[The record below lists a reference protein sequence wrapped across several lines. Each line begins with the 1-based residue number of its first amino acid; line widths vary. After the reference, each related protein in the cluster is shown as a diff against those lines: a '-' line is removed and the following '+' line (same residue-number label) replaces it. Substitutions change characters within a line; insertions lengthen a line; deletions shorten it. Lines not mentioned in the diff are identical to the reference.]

1 MCLIEAPCGVLP
13 QRRGA
18 GRLALEVSAGLWVG
32 FLTRCLPVGVLDCGV
47 ARKRREHIDPNQAF
61 PLRSPVAER
70 RDRVIDVMIG
80 IDPHK
85 GSIEQW

>member
-1 MCLIEAPCGVLP
+1 M
-13 QRRGA
+13 
-18 GRLALEVSAGLWVG
+18 ALEVSAGLWVG

-70 RDRVIDVMIG
+70 RGRVMDVMIG

-85 GSIEQW
+85 GPIEQW